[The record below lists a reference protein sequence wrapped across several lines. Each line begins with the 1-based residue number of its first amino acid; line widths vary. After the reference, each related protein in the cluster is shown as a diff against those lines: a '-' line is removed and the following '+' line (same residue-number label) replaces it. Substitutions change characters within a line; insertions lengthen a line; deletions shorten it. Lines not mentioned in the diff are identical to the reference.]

1 MSCLVTKLLFADT
14 RIEKALDVAWKRNE
28 IISENIANV
37 DTPGYKR
44 KDVQFENY
52 LNSELKH
59 GSTSNFNSK
68 LSNNDGI
75 RVVYDNINYS
85 YRLDGNN
92 VDIEREMAIM
102 AENTIRYYTLINR
115 ISSQFNKIRTIIKGG

>member
-1 MSCLVTKLLFADT
+1 MVSKLLFSSDQM
-14 RIEKALDVAWKRNE
+14 EKALDVAWKRNE

-44 KDVQFENY
+44 KDVQFEDY
-52 LNSELKH
+52 FNSELKN
-59 GSTSNFNSK
+59 SRISK
-68 LSNNDGI
+68 LKSRLSNDEDI
-75 RVVYDNINYS
+75 RVVYDNRNYS

-92 VDIEREMAIM
+92 VDIEREMAIR

-115 ISSQFNKIRTIIKGG
+115 MSSQLNKIRTIIKGG